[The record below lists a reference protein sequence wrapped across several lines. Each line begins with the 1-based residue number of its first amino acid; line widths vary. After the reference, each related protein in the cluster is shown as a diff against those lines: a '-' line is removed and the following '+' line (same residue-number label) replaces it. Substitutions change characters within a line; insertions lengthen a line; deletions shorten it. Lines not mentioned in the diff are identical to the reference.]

1 MQLAQA
7 GQVAAQSQRQL
18 QYRLPRRGCTVLHT
32 LAHCS
37 MPKPSHSGAF
47 QDSCLN
53 TCVGTLADAET
64 RQTNSKPR
72 HTKARCPYAEPCSV
86 QALDRSDTPIHHAAK
101 RPAITSAHTPA
112 WHITVSDARIR
123 MLPLPPKPTPRS
135 LPPLQSYSTTPHGI
149 HNHSSTC
156 PQRTENSAFQLSSV
170 LHTHIHTHGYLLVG
184 QSSIHQL
191 LPKAAHTCSQ
201 QHFLLEGVKQ
211 RNSSRAAPTV
221 DIQGSS
227 WQAAAAQQA
236 SDTHTN
242 RATRHLG

>member
-1 MQLAQA
+1 
-7 GQVAAQSQRQL
+7 
-18 QYRLPRRGCTVLHT
+18 
-32 LAHCS
+32 

-170 LHTHIHTHGYLLVG
+170 LHTHIHTRIPPGWAIIDT
-184 QSSIHQL
+184 S
-191 LPKAAHTCSQ
+191 
-201 QHFLLEGVKQ
+201 
-211 RNSSRAAPTV
+211 
-221 DIQGSS
+221 
-227 WQAAAAQQA
+227 AAAKSSTHMLPTTLLAGRCQTAQFK
-236 SDTHTN
+236 SSSTYSRHTGQLMAGCRCSTGFGHAHKQGN
-242 RATRHLG
+242 KAPRVKKAVNTSRHTSMAVHAMLNPRQKRHSLLQK